1 LPLQSARRGNP
12 LWLPLLMLAKWY
24 QDWSDPA
31 LVTSWLEDLVISKVS
46 LEIPPFQWFKESW
59 LYNAIKN
66 GFVVTKAVV

>member
-1 LPLQSARRGNP
+1 
-12 LWLPLLMLAKWY
+12 MLAKWY